1 MSLTEERRWQYAVA
15 YAFLFFCSWVDR
27 AVLLQQKEV
36 VKLLLSVFA
45 DIDVLEVRID
55 GV

>member
-1 MSLTEERRWQYAVA
+1 MPLAEERRWQHAVA
-15 YAFLFFCSWVDR
+15 YVFLFFCSWVDR

-36 VKLLLSVFA
+36 VKLLLSAFA

-55 GV
+55 GA